1 MDRDEY
7 DYEDRNA
14 GLDEWND
21 SYEDELFDDDDSYD
35 GNQKRNKPQGNIS
48 EEQLNTFD
56 STREWGSNGL
66 PGKIFG
72 TIAGLGAA
80 LAQIIRVTVMNL
92 ILGKHEQYAIR
103 DAFMRAFRGVSP
115 ELEEQAIKTGKQ
127 NDLEMK
133 KDGQEQ
139 REPQQAKETT
149 EQAQTGKGSDEIR
162 NADNALEKNTS
173 WRPDPKDIPE
183 EMTAE
188 AVEKMLSDAQV
199 KDVFARAGLGAEPA
213 GVDDKIYLIRHGDNG
228 LNKSVFA
235 MYKTDLLSGDAK
247 NLASAI
253 YAYDGGDKKNCA
265 LKAAMIVAAS
275 SYLANSKDFGDAQ
288 MKGETPVLS
297 YVHVETPSGAQ
308 MITVQG
314 SRSAVNAVDITAD
327 GKAVATLPVD
337 TLASRP
343 YQEYGSQ
350 ILGYI
355 NHQDKDNLTFGK
367 PGNEITLIKSDDGIL
382 VHTTVE
388 QIGKD
393 CAENSRRIE
402 DDLGPF
408 RFEDE
413 QDVAQLAKQLFDSP
427 IRLGEPEA
435 VAYAVAMV
443 SNPDMMPAE
452 DGKGMYLN
460 PIKGDYEEAGSSH
473 LFLEHTE
480 KGVSLKLFLPK
491 DDTSW
496 DMLKIG
502 GWKSFVLL
510 NSKVMMELI
519 GNISEARKAMDETT
533 VSVTDYDRQL
543 ETKETK
549 GDYFDVPVVGTPD
562 VAKELK
568 QVHKEKLQFD
578 HFLEDGEFVIPEGM
592 EDVVKQYGNMAHRE
606 PEPLESQEEDPY
618 LNVSPAD
625 IPPEIEAELPEA
637 REEEMVDYEP
647 GVPDLDECDR

>member
-350 ILGYI
+350 ILDYI
-355 NHQDKDNLTFGK
+355 NQQEKSELRFGE
-367 PGNEITLIKSDDGIL
+367 PGDEIAVIKTADGVI
-382 VHTTVE
+382 VRTADEYE
-388 QIGKD
+388 Q
-393 CAENSRRIE
+393 
-402 DDLGPF
+402 DLGIYN
-408 RFEDE
+408 FENE
-413 QDVAQLAKQLFDSP
+413 NDVKKLANRLNDSTVWLDDP
-427 IRLGEPEA
+427 KA
-435 VAYAVAMV
+435 TAYAIAAV
-443 SNPDMMPAE
+443 SNPNMMPAE
-452 DGKGMYLN
+452 GDKGIYLN
-460 PIKGDYEEAGSSH
+460 PIKGDYEKAGSSH

-491 DDTSW
+491 DDVSW

-502 GWKSFVLL
+502 GWKSFSSL
-510 NSKVMMELI
+510 NSKDMMELI
-519 GNISEARKAMDETT
+519 RNISEARKAMDETT

-606 PEPLESQEEDPY
+606 PEPLENQEEDPY

>member
-1 MDRDEY
+1 M
-7 DYEDRNA
+7 
-14 GLDEWND
+14 DEWNERD
-21 SYEDELFDDDDSYD
+21 EDELFDDDDSYD
-35 GNQKRNKPQGNIS
+35 GNQKRNKPQCNIS

-80 LAQIIRVTVMNL
+80 LAQIVRVTVMNL

-115 ELEEQAIKTGKQ
+115 ELEEQAVKTGKQ

-149 EQAQTGKGSDEIR
+149 EQAHTGKGSDEIR

-235 MYKTDLLSGDAK
+235 MYKTDLLRGDAR

-253 YAYDGGDKKNCA
+253 YAYDGGDKKDCA
-265 LKAAMIVAAS
+265 LKAAMTVAAS

-327 GKAVATLPVD
+327 GRPVATLPID
-337 TLASRP
+337 ILASRP

-350 ILGYI
+350 ILDYI
-355 NHQDKDNLTFGK
+355 NQQ
-367 PGNEITLIKSDDGIL
+367 EKSEL
-382 VHTTVE
+382 
-388 QIGKD
+388 
-393 CAENSRRIE
+393 
-402 DDLGPF
+402 
-408 RFEDE
+408 RF
-413 QDVAQLAKQLFDSP
+413 
-427 IRLGEPEA
+427 GEPGDEIA
-435 VAYAVAMV
+435 VIKTADGVIVRTADEYEKELGIFNFGDETAVQKLANRLNDSTVWLDDPKATAYAIAAV
-443 SNPDMMPAE
+443 SNPNMMPAE
-452 DGKGMYLN
+452 GDKGIYLN
-460 PIKGDYEEAGSSH
+460 PIKGEGDYEEAGSSH

-502 GWKSFVLL
+502 GWKSFSSL
-510 NSKVMMELI
+510 NSKDMMELI
-519 GNISEARKAMDETT
+519 KNISEARKAMDETT

-543 ETKETK
+543 EIKETK

>member
-1 MDRDEY
+1 MYRDEY

-21 SYEDELFDDDDSYD
+21 GYEDELFDDDDNYEE
-35 GNQKRNKPQGNIS
+35 NEKINKEQ
-48 EEQLNTFD
+48 EEGLNTFD

-80 LAQIIRVTVMNL
+80 LAQIVRVTVMNL

-103 DAFMRAFRGVSP
+103 DAFMRAFREVSP
-115 ELEEQAIKTGKQ
+115 ELEERGGKTGKQ
-127 NDLEMK
+127 NDPELK
-133 KDGQEQ
+133 KDGQEY
-139 REPQQAKETT
+139 REPQQVQGTT
-149 EQAQTGKGSDEIR
+149 EQTQTGKVSDEIR
-162 NADNALEKNTS
+162 NADKALEKNTS

-235 MYKTDLLSGDAK
+235 MYKTDLLRGDAR

-253 YAYDGGDKKNCA
+253 YAYDGGDKKVCA
-265 LKAAMIVAAS
+265 LKAAMTVAAS

-288 MKGETPVLS
+288 IKGETPVLS
-297 YVHVETPSGAQ
+297 YVHVEIPSGAQ
-308 MITVQG
+308 LITVQG
-314 SRSAVNAVDITAD
+314 SRNAVNAVDITAD
-327 GKAVATLPVD
+327 GRPVATLPIDALV
-337 TLASRP
+337 SRP
-343 YQEYGSQ
+343 YQEYGGQ
-350 ILGYI
+350 ILDYI
-355 NHQDKDNLTFGK
+355 NQQEKSELRFGE
-367 PGNEITLIKSDDGIL
+367 PGDEIAVIKTADGVI
-382 VHTTVE
+382 VRTADEYE
-388 QIGKD
+388 Q
-393 CAENSRRIE
+393 
-402 DDLGPF
+402 DLGIYN
-408 RFEDE
+408 FEDE
-413 QDVAQLAKQLFDSP
+413 NDVKQLANRLNDSTVWP
-427 IRLGEPEA
+427 DDPEA
-435 VAYAVAMV
+435 TAYAIAAV
-443 SNPDMMPAE
+443 SNPNMMPAE
-452 DGKGMYLN
+452 GDKGMYLN
-460 PIKGDYEEAGSSH
+460 PIKGDYEKAGSSH

-491 DDTSW
+491 DDVSW

-502 GWKSFVLL
+502 GWKSFSSLD
-510 NSKVMMELI
+510 SKDMMELI
-519 GNISEARKAMDETT
+519 RNISDARKAMDETT
-533 VSVTDYDRQL
+533 VSVTDYDRRL

-549 GDYFDVPVVGTPD
+549 GDYFDVPVVGSPD
-562 VAKELK
+562 VADGLK
-568 QVHKEKLQFD
+568 QIHKEKLQFD
-578 HFLEDGEFVIPEGM
+578 HFLEDGELVIPEGL

-606 PEPLESQEEDPY
+606 PESLESQEEDPY